1 MTDLRA
7 HSYSVT
13 TARDSAERGT
23 MPDKEYE
30 ILTVTSKKI
39 QASK

>member
-7 HSYSVT
+7 HYYLVT
-13 TARDSAERGT
+13 TTRDTETVT

-30 ILTVTSKKI
+30 ILTFTSKKI

>member
-7 HSYSVT
+7 RSYSVT
-13 TARDSAERGT
+13 TARDAERDT

-39 QASK
+39 